1 MSEAETMNETLNIV
15 EEYVSRHQ
23 PQAFRLNVSRQGAR
37 HEGDWWYVVVE
48 PEPEDIRA
56 RDYRDLMEQVEE
68 DIEAEKHLKVLL
80 VPNLPGD

>member
-1 MSEAETMNETLNIV
+1 MSETETLNIV
-15 EEYVSRHQ
+15 EEYVNRHQ
-23 PQAFRLNVSRQGAR
+23 TPAFRLSVSRQGVR

-68 DIEAEKHLKVLL
+68 EIKSEKQLKVLL